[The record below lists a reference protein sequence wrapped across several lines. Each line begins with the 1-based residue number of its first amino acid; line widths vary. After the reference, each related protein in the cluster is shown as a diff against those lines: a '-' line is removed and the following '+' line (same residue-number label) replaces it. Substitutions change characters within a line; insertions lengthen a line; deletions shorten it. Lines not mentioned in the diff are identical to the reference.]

1 MSKIKTRK
9 ICPNCRST
17 YIGLWMGTDL
27 GMKYQC
33 NECGYIGNIVIE
45 EPVKP
50 LKTSDKHGS
59 KIGERKASKKS
70 RINSS

>member
-1 MSKIKTRK
+1 MIKTRK
-9 ICPNCRST
+9 ICPNCRSI

-33 NECGYIGNIVIE
+33 NECGYIGNIVLE

-50 LKTSDKHGS
+50 FKTKYNHGHSKRKLTKKSDKKRS
-59 KIGERKASKKS
+59 SKKS
-70 RINSS
+70 